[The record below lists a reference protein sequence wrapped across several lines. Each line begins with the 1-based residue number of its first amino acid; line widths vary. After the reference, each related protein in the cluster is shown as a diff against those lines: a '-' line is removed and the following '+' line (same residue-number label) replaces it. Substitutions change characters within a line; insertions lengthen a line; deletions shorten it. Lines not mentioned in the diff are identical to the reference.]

1 MCCAAECLCFSSVQA
16 KDHILEVLCY
26 YNDGSSSNM
35 LLGLVSLSKVSL
47 GDTPLGQPSGFVVN
61 TSLDV
66 IGLQDTKDRGFII

>member
-26 YNDGSSSNM
+26 YNDGPSNM
-35 LLGLVSLSKVSL
+35 SLVLVSLPKVTL
-47 GDTPLGQPSGFVVN
+47 GDIPLGQPSGFVVN
-61 TSLDV
+61 TFLDV